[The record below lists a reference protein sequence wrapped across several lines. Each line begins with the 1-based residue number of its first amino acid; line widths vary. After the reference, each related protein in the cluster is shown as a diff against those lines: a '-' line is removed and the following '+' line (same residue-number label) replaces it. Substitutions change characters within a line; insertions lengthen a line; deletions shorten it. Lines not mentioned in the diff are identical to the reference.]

1 MNSPYINTR
10 LRIIVARPGARGDFL
25 AGLLGT
31 LPDSV
36 DTLWRIDVD
45 TGRSLG
51 LMTCFKHI
59 DTEPVSSDC
68 LNQVLATRNYQLD
81 ARAPWVFNMACH
93 GYQLEHKISDASAVQ
108 IIQIVD
114 DQHQEKINWEYTVK
128 TWFARDRQEHNIRD
142 NEFGQADRTAP
153 NTTAQ
158 QRVDIVK
165 QFSRSCARVN
175 VDQALTGLDV
185 VRFEYKRLFVP
196 GGSRGVEKA
205 LGLNIA
211 NHYHVLWNT
220 QLYFANS
227 RSSYSEFDYKWT
239 QKNYLI

>member
-25 AGLLGT
+25 AGWLGT

-158 QRVDIVK
+158 Q
-165 QFSRSCARVN
+165 
-175 VDQALTGLDV
+175 
-185 VRFEYKRLFVP
+185 
-196 GGSRGVEKA
+196 KA